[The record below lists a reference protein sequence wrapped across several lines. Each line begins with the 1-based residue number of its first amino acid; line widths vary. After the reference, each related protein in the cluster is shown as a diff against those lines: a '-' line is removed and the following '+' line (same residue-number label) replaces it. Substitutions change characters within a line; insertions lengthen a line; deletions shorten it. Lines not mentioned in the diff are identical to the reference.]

1 MKRKMGFFS
10 DITRG
15 VSSIAGSVRNIA
27 NDTINH
33 VAKPIYNGIKDK
45 VVNPAIDKV
54 GKPLVEKILKPAI
67 DKAIIP
73 VAEKAIDF
81 VDNRIDN
88 IDNVLTASSQGL
100 AFLGK
105 NPLLTIGVGIAG
117 LVVLS
122 SVLGR
127 K

>member
-1 MKRKMGFFS
+1 MKRIMGFFS

-15 VSSIAGSVRNIA
+15 VSSIAGSIKNVADN
-27 NDTINH
+27 TISH

-45 VVNPAIDKV
+45 VISPAIDKV
-54 GKPLVEKILKPAI
+54 GKPLVNKVIA
-67 DKAIIP
+67 P

-88 IDNVLTASSQGL
+88 IDNVLNASSQGL

-105 NPLLTIGVGIAG
+105 NPLVTGALFIGG
-117 LVVLS
+117 LVVIS

>member
-33 VAKPIYNGIKDK
+33 VAKPIYNGVKDK
-45 VVNPAIDKV
+45 VVNPVIDRAIKPTINKV
-54 GKPLVEKILKPAI
+54 IV
-67 DKAIIP
+67 P

-105 NPLLTIGVGIAG
+105 NPIMTIGIGIAG

-122 SVLGR
+122 LVLG
-127 K
+127 KK